1 MSDERVVYQQWR
13 EAVQNKVA
21 AAAWNA
27 TLSSM
32 GYVGFQGNVL
42 QVGVPSQVQFQQINN
57 RHLPVLQGALREL
70 VGDDAE
76 VRVEIT
82 APSGL
87 VTPPQAAPEP
97 IHTTSKPVGE
107 SRSAGLD
114 PRMTFES
121 FVTGQSN
128 RLAQAASISTAETPG
143 RNYNPLFIFGRSG
156 LGKTHLLH
164 AIGHFVQQHWPEK
177 KVQYV
182 TTETFLNDF
191 IRAVREQSQLSLH
204 DRYRSV
210 DVLLIDDIQFALN
223 RGDGFQEHIFNTFN
237 ALLSSGKQIVCTSDQ
252 SPREM
257 AAMQERLRSRLLQ
270 GLLVEVG
277 QPDLETRIAILQT
290 KAESER
296 VAIPAEVVEYIAQRV
311 RDSIR
316 ELEGS
321 VTMLRA
327 HSQLLEHEITLE
339 FAKKHLGSLGREQA
353 ALRTENVVDVVGEY
367 FGFTATEIRGH
378 KRQRPL
384 AHARHI
390 AMFLVRELIANKS
403 YPVIAREFGNRNHT
417 SIISAVDK
425 IQVEIAANP
434 QVLEEVTELRKKLTD
449 GIF

>member
-1 MSDERVVYQQWR
+1 MLDERAVYQQWR

-27 TLSSM
+27 TLSSI
-32 GYVGFQGNVL
+32 GFVGFHEKVL
-42 QVGVPSQVQFQQINN
+42 LVGVPSQVQFQQIKT

-70 VGDDAE
+70 VGDDAD

-82 APSGL
+82 
-87 VTPPQAAPEP
+87 TPADTHVPPAVVVEP
-97 IHTTSKPVGE
+97 PRTTAKPVGE
-107 SRSAGLD
+107 ARSAGLD
-114 PRMTFES
+114 PRMTFDS

-237 ALLSSGKQIVCTSDQ
+237 ALLGSGKQIVCTSDQ
-252 SPREM
+252 SPREI
-257 AAMQERLRSRLLQ
+257 
-270 GLLVEVG
+270 G
-277 QPDLETRIAILQT
+277 
-290 KAESER
+290 
-296 VAIPAEVVEYIAQRV
+296 
-311 RDSIR
+311 
-316 ELEGS
+316 
-321 VTMLRA
+321 RA
-327 HSQLLEHEITLE
+327 H
-339 FAKKHLGSLGREQA
+339 
-353 ALRTENVVDVVGEY
+353 V
-367 FGFTATEIRGH
+367 
-378 KRQRPL
+378 
-384 AHARHI
+384 
-390 AMFLVRELIANKS
+390 
-403 YPVIAREFGNRNHT
+403 
-417 SIISAVDK
+417 
-425 IQVEIAANP
+425 
-434 QVLEEVTELRKKLTD
+434 
-449 GIF
+449 